1 MNIQNMDTAVV
12 WSILSQTQ
20 DLINSGQEE
29 TCMELKTYSL
39 MNETAVFTTNDP
51 CSLEEFHEH

>member
-12 WSILSQTQ
+12 WPILSQTQ
-20 DLINSGQEE
+20 DLINSVQEE

-51 CSLEEFHEH
+51 CS